1 VQQKIS
7 KMESRKSGNKHEFL
21 RYLVAGF
28 SAVGTDLLTYSFLL
42 EPMGPAPAKTLS
54 FIAATMV
61 SYTLNKFWTFKQAK
75 HSWREMFSFA
85 LLYSVSL
92 LANVL
97 VNHVALFIV
106 RVHVPQLVHVEYQ
119 LAWLSATGTST
130 VLNYIGQK
138 FWVFKKKP
146 A

>member
-1 VQQKIS
+1 
-7 KMESRKSGNKHEFL
+7 MEARKSGSKHEFL
-21 RYLVAGF
+21 RYLFSGF

-42 EPMGPAPAKTLS
+42 EPMGPSPAKTLS

-61 SYTLNKFWTFKQAK
+61 SYTLNKFWTFKQAE

-92 LANVL
+92 IANVL
-97 VNHVALFIV
+97 VNKIALFIV
-106 RVHVPQLVHVEYQ
+106 HVHVPPLVQVEYQ
-119 LAWLSATGTST
+119 IAWLMATGTST